1 LFFKLANSFLFVL
14 FQIGGP
20 YIYTNGL
27 LSIATRMT
35 AIAGR
40 SGPIPI
46 RIVRVIIEV
55 SVMSVAYSSAAVQ
68 PSAPALPEELASIKA
83 DAQASSLPYAGGVP
97 PALAWKL
104 FSTQQVLLVDVRS
117 NEERKFVGHV
127 PGSIHVPWATGTALT
142 RNPRFV
148 RELESKIGGKE
159 VVALLLCRSGKRSA
173 LAAEAAAKAGLT
185 CIFNVLEGFEGEID
199 ALQQRG
205 KADGWRFHGLPWIQD

>member
-1 LFFKLANSFLFVL
+1 
-14 FQIGGP
+14 
-20 YIYTNGL
+20 
-27 LSIATRMT
+27 
-35 AIAGR
+35 
-40 SGPIPI
+40 
-46 RIVRVIIEV
+46 
-55 SVMSVAYSSAAVQ
+55 MSVAYSSAPVQ
-68 PSAPALPEELASIKA
+68 SPVSTAALPEELVSIKA
-83 DAQASSLPYAGGVP
+83 EAVSSSLPYAGGVP

-104 FSTQQVLLVDVRS
+104 FSTQQVVLVDVRS

-148 RELESKIGGKE
+148 RELESKIGGKD

-199 ALQQRG
+199 AQQQRG

>member
-1 LFFKLANSFLFVL
+1 
-14 FQIGGP
+14 
-20 YIYTNGL
+20 
-27 LSIATRMT
+27 
-35 AIAGR
+35 
-40 SGPIPI
+40 
-46 RIVRVIIEV
+46 
-55 SVMSVAYSSAAVQ
+55 MSVAHSSAPVQ
-68 PSAPALPEELASIKA
+68 SPVSTASTVALPEELVSIKA
-83 DAQASSLPYAGGVP
+83 DAASSSLPYAGGVP

-127 PGSIHVPWATGTALT
+127 PGTIHVPWATGTALT

-148 RELESKIGGKE
+148 RELESKIGGKD

-199 ALQQRG
+199 AQQQRG
-205 KADGWRFHGLPWIQD
+205 KADGWRFHGLPWVQD